1 MEDAI
6 IRILQSLLPSN
17 DAVLY
22 GVLFISAVIEN
33 LFPPI
38 PGDTITAFGAFL
50 VGTGRLNYFLAYAS
64 TTLGSVVGFTMLFLV
79 GRFIGREYFINKD
92 YWHLPARRIIA
103 AEEWFKRYGH
113 FVILANRFLPGIRS
127 VISLVSGIS
136 ALSTPRVFMYAL
148 ASSALWNLIWIHTG
162 YVLGSRWEVV
172 KSRMGQM
179 LHNYNIALAI
189 LIALALFVFFVYY
202 EYRKHHSRRGR

>member
-6 IRILQSLLPSN
+6 IRILQSLLTSN
-17 DAVLY
+17 DALLY
-22 GVLFISAVIEN
+22 GILFISAVIEN

-50 VGTGRLNYFLAYAS
+50 VGTGRLNYFLVYAS
-64 TTLGSVVGFTMLFLV
+64 TTLGSVVGFTMLFLI
-79 GRFIGREYFINKD
+79 GRFIGREFFIKKN
-92 YWHLPARRIIA
+92 YWHLPAHKIIA
-103 AEEWFKRYGH
+103 AEEWFKHYGQ

-136 ALSTPRVFMYAL
+136 MLSTPRVFAYAL
-148 ASSALWNLIWIHTG
+148 ASSSLWNLIWIHTG

-172 KSRMGQM
+172 KGKMGQM
-179 LHNYNIALAI
+179 LRHYNIALLVLMAV
-189 LIALALFVFFVYY
+189 ALFAFLF
-202 EYRKHHSRRGR
+202 YRQYKKHKSRSG

>member
-6 IRILQSLLPSN
+6 IRTLQSLLSSN
-17 DAVLY
+17 DMVLY

-50 VGTGRLNYFLAYAS
+50 VGTGRLNYFLVYAA

-79 GRFIGREYFINKD
+79 GRFIGREYFIKKD
-92 YWHLPARRIIA
+92 YWHLPARRIIT
-103 AEEWFKRYGH
+103 AEEWFKHYGH
-113 FVILANRFLPGIRS
+113 YVILTNRFLPGIRS

-179 LHNYNIALAI
+179 LHTYNIVLAI
-189 LIALALFVFFVYY
+189 LIALGLFVFFMYY
-202 EYRKHHSRRGR
+202 KYRKHHSRRGS